1 MPANYV
7 LIGEQTV
14 NVPVASVTF
23 ANIPQTGYTDLKVV
37 MSARVSTA
45 AVQQVMIMV
54 INSLT
59 SGYADKFLYGSGSA
73 AGSSTFGTAN
83 AFIGDTPAA
92 TATANTFGNHEIYIP
107 NYTSTI
113 AKSWYVES
121 VAETNGSAAFMEL
134 TAGYNST
141 TSAISN
147 LQFAP
152 SAGNFVE
159 GTTFSL
165 YGIAALNITPTVV
178 PKASGGDIVVN
189 DGTYWYHAF
198 LSSGVFMPSSNL
210 SCDTLVIAGG
220 GGGGLNLGGGGGAG
234 GLRYA
239 TQSLVASGYSVTVG
253 AGGAGGVLGGAASSN
268 GSNSVLNTITSTGG
282 GGGGDSATDS
292 PAIQSGKAGGSG
304 GGGTGYYS
312 DAVNPGGAASPAGQG
327 NAGGSGP
334 GNKTPPYG
342 NASTG
347 GGGGAGV
354 QGTNGGSGPWAGGAG
369 GNGLSTYSSFG
380 AATLTGQNISGTY
393 WYAGGGGGSG
403 LSGTTQAAGGN
414 GGGGL
419 GGVDG
424 GADSTVGSVNTGGGG
439 GGSRG
444 NNTNGKAGGSGIVI
458 VRYTMA

>member
-7 LIGEQTV
+7 LLERITTTST
-14 NVPVASVTF
+14 VASVLLD
-23 ANIPQTGYTDLKVV
+23 NIPQSGYTDLKIV
-37 MSARVSTA
+37 MSAITTGSANNCSIAFNGSTA
-45 AVQQVMIMV
+45 NFSNRQ
-54 INSLT
+54 L
-59 SGYADKFLYGSGSA
+59 GGD
-73 AGSSTFGTAN
+73 GSSAYSASRNDNINAVLANGTSYTAN
-83 AFIGDTPAA
+83 IAA
-92 TATANTFGNHEIYIP
+92 SNEIYIP
-107 NYTSTI
+107 NYLGSNNKSFSSESATENNGTGADLVIRAHLWSQTTAINSVTI
-113 AKSWYVES
+113 FAG
-121 VAETNGSAAFMEL
+121 NGSGSFGA
-134 TAGYNST
+134 NS
-141 TSAISN
+141 
-147 LQFAP
+147 
-152 SAGNFVE
+152 
-159 GTTFSL
+159 TFSL
-165 YGIAALNITPTVV
+165 YGIAAFGTTPTVV

-239 TQSLVASGYSVTVG
+239 TQSLIASGYSVTVG
-253 AGGAGGVLGGAASSN
+253 AGGAGGVLGGASAAN
-268 GSNSVLNTITSTGG
+268 GSNSILNSITSTGG
-282 GGGGDSATDS
+282 GAGGDSAEDS

-312 DAVNPGGAASPAGQG
+312 NATNPGGAASPSGQG
-327 NAGGSGP
+327 NAGGSGT
-334 GNKTPPYG
+334 GNKIPPYG
-342 NASTG
+342 NSATG

-354 QGTNGGSGPWAGGAG
+354 AGTNGGTGPWAGGAG

-414 GGGGL
+414 GGGGT

-424 GADSTVGSVNTGGGG
+424 GADSTVGLVNTGGGG